1 MSTDTILPALITWSC
16 KRLLR
21 ALAQVNELIAA
32 AGDYLPVD
40 DWRIVHRDELLLALA
55 QRRERR
61 AA

>member
-1 MSTDTILPALITWSC
+1 MSTDTILPTPTKWSR

-32 AGDYLPVD
+32 AGDYLTAD
-40 DWRIVHRDELLLALA
+40 DWRVVHRDELLLLLA
-55 QRRERR
+55 QRERR

>member
-1 MSTDTILPALITWSC
+1 MTTNLPTLAKWSR

-21 ALAQVNELIAA
+21 ALAQTNELIAA

-40 DWRIVHRDELLLALA
+40 DWRVVHRDELLLLLA